1 MAILVSWSVSFTLWF
16 FAWWML
22 DRIRSTYP
30 QIPLWN
36 LTARYPKWRHL
47 WSRRY
52 CQNKQPL
59 TPKIFWEA
67 KKKVMEVYL
76 INFLG
81 ELVWCSISEFVQADF
96 QNIEMF
102 PASSLSSVVIH
113 ISSIDSLNGAQ
124 TTEASLLLLG
134 SSCGVSLLLLLE
146 LAFLRTEQERG
157 KLSNVP
163 CRQFVLFDC
172 TTWV

>member
-1 MAILVSWSVSFTLWF
+1 M
-16 FAWWML
+16 
-22 DRIRSTYP
+22 
-30 QIPLWN
+30 
-36 LTARYPKWRHL
+36 
-47 WSRRY
+47 
-52 CQNKQPL
+52 
-59 TPKIFWEA
+59 
-67 KKKVMEVYL
+67 
-76 INFLG
+76 
-81 ELVWCSISEFVQADF
+81 QADF

-172 TTWV
+172 TTFGFKV